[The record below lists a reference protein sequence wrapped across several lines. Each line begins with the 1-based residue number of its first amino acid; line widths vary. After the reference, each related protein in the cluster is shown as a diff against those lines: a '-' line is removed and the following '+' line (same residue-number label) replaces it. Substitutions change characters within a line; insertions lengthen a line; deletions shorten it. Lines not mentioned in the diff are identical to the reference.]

1 MMLGR
6 VLPVGWRSLIRES
19 DLVPGKTQVR
29 KVLGRL
35 VGIAKINGRIYVFD
49 GRCPH
54 AGRSLRDSEVTPQ
67 GILVCPGH
75 GLRFS
80 LGSQPGSADAIPLAQ
95 SSFRVRN
102 GMVEVDWRCLRKKRP

>member
-1 MMLGR
+1 MIGR
-6 VLPVGWRSLIRES
+6 VLPLGWRSLIRES

-29 KVLGRL
+29 KVFGRL
-35 VGIAKINGRIYVFD
+35 VGVAKINGQIYVFD

-80 LGSQPGSADAIPLAQ
+80 LGSQPGPVDAVPLAQ